1 MTSRTRLIL
10 VDDDPFTRMMLASV
24 LTNLSYDVIGAAP
37 SAPSAMRIAR
47 ELKPDIA
54 VVDLDLGEGPTGVD
68 LAHGLRML
76 LPAIGIVMLST
87 YAEPRLLSPNQ
98 NSLPTGSLYV
108 VKNTVVE
115 PGVLERAL
123 QLSVDPLVQDGTL
136 SLTATQQEN
145 AADLL
150 TDLQINLMR
159 MVAAGY
165 SNAEIARRRSITVSS
180 VEKAVARLIRQLNLR
195 ATLDQNQRVMIAKI
209 YHQLTGAKDVRGS

>member
-1 MTSRTRLIL
+1 MRLIL
-10 VDDDPFTRMMLASV
+10 VDDDPFTRLMMASA
-24 LTNLSYDVIGAAP
+24 LTNLSYDVVGAVP
-37 SAPSAMRIAR
+37 SASSAMRLAR

-54 VVDLDLGEGPTGVD
+54 VVDLDLGEGPTGID
-68 LAHGLRML
+68 LAHGLRKV

-87 YAEPRLLSPNQ
+87 YEEPRLLVPNP
-98 NSLPTGSLYV
+98 NSLPTGSLYL
-108 VKNTVVE
+108 VKNAVIE

-136 SLTATQQEN
+136 SLKAPKHEK

-150 TDLQINLMR
+150 TDMQINLMR

-165 SNAEIARRRSITVSS
+165 SNAEIARRRSITVPS

-209 YHQLTGAKDVRGS
+209 YHQLTGTTDVRGS